1 MALEQRERVVEYD
14 GSGVDNGSIELD
26 SAETRGGSEVHV
38 GHMWMGCNVPGCRR

>member
-26 SAETRGGSEVHV
+26 SAEKRGGSEVHV